1 MMGKSF
7 CVSKRKNKVT
17 KDTKQ
22 KEKVTSLTY
31 VMLNLTCF
39 LVFIKVDASYFKM

>member
-1 MMGKSF
+1 MSVKSV
-7 CVSKRKNKVT
+7 CVSKRKKKVT

-31 VMLNLTCF
+31 VMLN
-39 LVFIKVDASYFKM
+39 FIKVDASYFKM